1 MQSPP
6 PRLPPSPFAEKPP
19 MPKDKVSGE
28 PYRPLT
34 AEELAIVLDH
44 PPELRGYDPY
54 RCMFDWMAEDHTK
67 RGANRYDGGRRQNYI
82 NPSGQCLTK
91 VADPTRSRYCRE
103 HARQMGVDYYDPST
117 ETELSVI
124 EGEQSLYSHVGASI
138 ATMLEVMQD
147 PDTPAGVRAKT
158 AEAILDRTGFVR
170 GVKVQ
175 AEVKVEDSGIAD
187 QIRERL
193 EKLATVTPI
202 SEAPSA
208 RVIEGDVTSGG

>member
-1 MQSPP
+1 
-6 PRLPPSPFAEKPP
+6 

-34 AEELAIVLDH
+34 PEELAIVLDH
-44 PPELRGYDPY
+44 PPKLRGYDPY
-54 RCMFDWMAEDHTK
+54 RCMFDSMAEDSTK
-67 RGANRYDGGRRQNYI
+67 RGAKRYDGGLRANYI
-82 NPSGQCLTK
+82 NPTTQCRTK

-103 HARQMGVDYYDPST
+103 HARQMGVDYYDPAT

-124 EGEQSLYSHVGASI
+124 EGEQSLYAHVGASI

-175 AEVKVEDSGIAD
+175 AEVKTDDSALAD
-187 QIRERL
+187 EIRARL
-193 EKLATVTPI
+193 DKLATVSSI
-202 SEAPSA
+202 SDAPS
-208 RVIEGDVTSGG
+208 RRDVTQITQD